1 VALQGTLETFALPD
15 VLRLLASTKKS
26 GVLRVDT
33 ERGHGELVVS
43 GGSLVGGNAERAP
56 LATEPAELLFEML
69 RSTDGSF
76 VFDAD
81 ADVVADGAGIDVDT
95 ALSSA
100 EEQLAEWT
108 AIEAV
113 VPSPYR
119 RVTLV
124 ASRDAEITLTADQWA
139 VIAAIGG
146 GRTVDELGG
155 ATGAT
160 ELVTSRYV
168 RDLVELGAVEL
179 SAEDVDAAPR
189 PTPTVVAEPE
199 AAIPTFEAPAPQPEP
214 EPEPQIDPEPAPLP
228 VRQVN
233 GSRVEAM
240 APEAIA
246 PVSPLFGDAPAPPP
260 EPAPAWQPSNF
271 GDDSSS
277 FFDDEEDPLAD
288 DPFGPDPFRLPKL
301 SGLDEATDGEA
312 AEMARQLANLSP
324 RAAQAVAAAAAATTD
339 EEREQALAEVD
350 EDGEDPVNRGL
361 LLKFLSSVDE

>member
-1 VALQGTLETFALPD
+1 MALQGTLETFALAD
-15 VLRLLASTKKS
+15 VLRLLASTKKT

-33 ERGHGELVVS
+33 ERGRGELVVS
-43 GGSLVGGNAERAP
+43 DGSLVGGTAERAP
-56 LATEPAELLFEML
+56 HATEPAELLFEML

-81 ADVVADGAGIDVDT
+81 ADVAGDGAGIDVDT

-100 EEQLAEWT
+100 EAQLAEWT

-119 RVTLV
+119 QVTLV

-146 GRTVDELGG
+146 GRTVDELCSV
-155 ATGAT
+155 TGAT
-160 ELVTSRYV
+160 ELETSRGV

-179 SAEDVDAAPR
+179 SAEDVDGSHAP
-189 PTPTVVAEPE
+189 TLVIEPE
-199 AAIPTFEAPAPQPEP
+199 PAVAAVEAPAPEPEA
-214 EPEPQIDPEPAPLP
+214 EPEPQIEPEPAPLP

-233 GSRVEAM
+233 GSRADAM
-240 APEAIA
+240 APETIA
-246 PVSPLFGDAPAPPP
+246 PVSPLFGDAPAPAA

-301 SGLDEATDGEA
+301 AGLDEATVGDA

-339 EEREQALAEVD
+339 EEREQALAEVG
-350 EDGEDPVNRGL
+350 EDGDDPVNRGL